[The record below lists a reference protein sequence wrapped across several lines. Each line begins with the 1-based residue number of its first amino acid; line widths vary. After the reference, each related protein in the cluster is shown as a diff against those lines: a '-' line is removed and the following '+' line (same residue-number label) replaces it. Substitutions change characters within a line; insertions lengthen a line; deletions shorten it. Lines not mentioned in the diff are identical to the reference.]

1 MILGQVGKGRA
12 REGHAAD
19 PLLVDGVGRDFHHG
33 HVHARRLHLG
43 QHGMHAQGIRRGQGR
58 GFTVAR
64 PTVAHRA
71 QHAHLV
77 PGVREQAFQQIGAGG
92 LAVGAGDAQNLDARR
107 IRAPA
112 GLGQTPE
119 GLARIF
125 MIDHA
130 AAFGPDGRLKR
141 GILRPAGAADH
152 HGGPGLH
159 GGGNETRS
167 VLIDAGHGHKYVA
180 LPHDA

>member
-1 MILGQVGKGRA
+1 MVR
-12 REGHAAD
+12 
-19 PLLVDGVGRDFHHG
+19 
-33 HVHARRLHLG
+33 
-43 QHGMHAQGIRRGQGR
+43 GR

-159 GGGNETRS
+159 GGAVEQD
-167 VLIDAGHGHKYVA
+167 VPLCQIDAAGEE
-180 LPHDA
+180 DARNVGIGGRKVRGQAGEDDVGTVPG